1 MKSLGTVTLYTTGR
15 LIEVCLLLKGKV
27 NCFSLWQIN
36 FNEISAV
43 TRKLFQ
49 PLCNYAVVT
58 ASLGVRPSVYQKKEK
73 QKENQYI
80 GSQLCKN
87 INSEIKPIRINR

>member
-36 FNEISAV
+36 VNEI
-43 TRKLFQ
+43 
-49 PLCNYAVVT
+49 CCYA
-58 ASLGVRPSVYQKKEK
+58 
-73 QKENQYI
+73 
-80 GSQLCKN
+80 
-87 INSEIKPIRINR
+87 